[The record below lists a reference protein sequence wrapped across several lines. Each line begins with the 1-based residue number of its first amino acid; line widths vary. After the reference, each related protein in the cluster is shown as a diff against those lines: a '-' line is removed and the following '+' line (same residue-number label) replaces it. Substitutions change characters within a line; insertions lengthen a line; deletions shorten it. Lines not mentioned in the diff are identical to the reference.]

1 MKLNYKRT
9 ILIGLAFLSISA
21 FWQLYDM
28 IIPLILR
35 DRFQLGDDIAG
46 IIMALDNVL
55 ALFMLP
61 LFGQLSDRCDTRI
74 GRRMPFILGGTLA
87 AVVLMLALVYAQAHL
102 GLTVFMV
109 LLGLLLI
116 AMGTYRSPAVALMP
130 DVTPKPLR
138 SKGNAIINLMGA
150 LDGVF
155 TLAAVRFLVRQG
167 ADGQAEYFPLFL
179 AVALLMFVAVL
190 VLRLRVNEN
199 ALRAE
204 MPPEPQE
211 EGASGGGKLPKPVF
225 RSLLLILFS
234 VSFWYMGYNAVT
246 TAYSKYFT
254 RMWGDLSGSANCMM
268 IATVGAVV
276 SYLPVG
282 MISSKIGRKP
292 MILIGVALL
301 AACFG
306 SCAFITTF
314 TPLVYVVFVL
324 VGFAWAAINVN
335 SYPMVV
341 EISRG
346 ADVGKY
352 TGYYYTFS
360 MAAQIATPILSGFLL
375 EHVGYHTLFPYAAG
389 MVAVSF
395 FTMLFTRHGD
405 NRPDAPASALE
416 AFDAGD

>member
-138 SKGNAIINLMGA
+138 SKANAVINLMGA
-150 LDGVF
+150 LGAVYA
-155 TLAAVRFLVRQG
+155 LAAIRLLVG
-167 ADGQAEYFPLFL
+167 VHGDGRANYAPVFF
-179 AVALLMFVAVL
+179 AVAGLMAVSVLLMMW
-190 VLRLRVNEN
+190 RLF
-199 ALRAE
+199 
-204 MPPEPQE
+204 Q
-211 EGASGGGKLPKPVF
+211 
-225 RSLLLILFS
+225 
-234 VSFWYMGYNAVT
+234 
-246 TAYSKYFT
+246 
-254 RMWGDLSGSANCMM
+254 
-268 IATVGAVV
+268 
-276 SYLPVG
+276 
-282 MISSKIGRKP
+282 
-292 MILIGVALL
+292 
-301 AACFG
+301 
-306 SCAFITTF
+306 
-314 TPLVYVVFVL
+314 
-324 VGFAWAAINVN
+324 
-335 SYPMVV
+335 
-341 EISRG
+341 
-346 ADVGKY
+346 
-352 TGYYYTFS
+352 
-360 MAAQIATPILSGFLL
+360 
-375 EHVGYHTLFPYAAG
+375 HVKA
-389 MVAVSF
+389 
-395 FTMLFTRHGD
+395 R
-405 NRPDAPASALE
+405 
-416 AFDAGD
+416 